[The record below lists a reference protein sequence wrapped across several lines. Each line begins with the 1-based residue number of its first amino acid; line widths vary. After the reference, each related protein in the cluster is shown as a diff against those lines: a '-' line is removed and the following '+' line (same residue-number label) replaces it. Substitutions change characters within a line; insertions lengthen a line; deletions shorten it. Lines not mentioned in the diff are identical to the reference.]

1 MNVASFFIL
10 WVIRFFLMEKL
21 FTQHTELA
29 EELVGEDFMEA
40 VHGADAVA
48 AAERGDAGHEAGLG
62 TAER

>member
-1 MNVASFFIL
+1 
-10 WVIRFFLMEKL
+10 MEKL

-29 EELVGEDFMEA
+29 EELLGEDFMEA

-48 AAERGDAGHEAGLG
+48 AAERAESALQAGLG